1 MNLNSPIVAMLLY
14 KIMVYRRYMGFHRAS
29 VLHVLIWTLA
39 TLIAADVVVS
49 YIGITWFGVT
59 EGNPLYYLMGWW
71 GFMLL
76 KVAVSAGAMWMMWR
90 LRDTYASWVS
100 VGMLCGLY
108 WVVLV
113 NNLVVMTRG

>member
-14 KIMVYRRYMGFHRAS
+14 KIMVYRRYMGLYRAS
-29 VLHVLIWTLA
+29 VFHILIWTLA
-39 TLIAADVVVS
+39 TLVAADVVVS
-49 YIGITWFGVT
+49 YIGITWFGAT